1 MARLEDLS
9 GREFGFLRVISRAP
23 DKITPSGQKR
33 RMWNCKCRLCGNE
46 KAVPAINLKRGTAK
60 SCGCWQGI
68 RGKASRNLKTC
79 IICGKQFESPP
90 SDKTVTCSDQ
100 CRRIRAS
107 KSAAGRKKSAEERE
121 KISQTAIGRDMT
133 ELQAMATKAA
143 SESPNSGKFETNV
156 NAKDWHLISPEGKH
170 YFFHSLNFWMRENG
184 KKPGV
189 LQCSIW
195 PARGQTRD
203 PRKENCKM
211 LHL

>member
-23 DKITPSGQKR
+23 DKITPSGQKC

-100 CRRIRAS
+100 CRRIRAE
-107 KSAAGRKKSAEERE
+107 KSAAGREKSAEYQAQESRFE
-121 KISQTAIGRDMT
+121 ITTVKTQNTEWISDDDRIKKLLKTDGTIIED
-133 ELQAMATKAA
+133 
-143 SESPNSGKFETNV
+143 
-156 NAKDWHLISPEGKH
+156 LIDEEG
-170 YFFHSLNFWMRENG
+170 
-184 KKPGV
+184 
-189 LQCSIW
+189 I
-195 PARGQTRD
+195 
-203 PRKENCKM
+203 
-211 LHL
+211 